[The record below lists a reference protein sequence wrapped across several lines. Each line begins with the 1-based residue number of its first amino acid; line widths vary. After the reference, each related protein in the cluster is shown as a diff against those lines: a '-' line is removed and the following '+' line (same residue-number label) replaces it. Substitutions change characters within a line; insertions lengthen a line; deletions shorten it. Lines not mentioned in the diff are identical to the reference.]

1 MTIVERKIVEV
12 SANSVCYARL
22 DEPTLVI
29 YRSVNE
35 HKRALGKEPKV
46 GDIVKFKMWTDYD
59 GSTNAYLEG
68 Q

>member
-1 MTIVERKIVEV
+1 MDIVARRVVEV
-12 SANSVCYARL
+12 SANSVCYQRI

-29 YRSVNE
+29 YRSINE

-46 GDIVKFKMWTDYD
+46 GDIVMFRMWTDYD
-59 GSTNAYLEG
+59 GSTNTYLEN